1 MKRHLT
7 APEVTI
13 GRRNGGAVSRIA
25 SRQSTAANVGAR
37 ARPAARE
44 QKATLASV
52 TVHTHTLGLTGELHR
67 LSAYAL
73 EAEIE
78 RLCDEGV
85 TAITLDLRELDYID
99 ATGIAVIAFRAR
111 LCKRRGYEFAVIPGS
126 RFMHRA
132 LAQAGVSDL
141 LPFEDSELERSAAHA

>member
-1 MKRHLT
+1 MKRQLT

-13 GRRNGGAVSRIA
+13 GRRKGGGVSRIA
-25 SRQSTAANVGAR
+25 SRQSAASNGTTSA
-37 ARPAARE
+37 PA
-44 QKATLASV
+44 QKATLSSV
-52 TVHTHTLGLTGELHR
+52 SVHTHTLGLTGELHR
-67 LSAYAL
+67 RSAHAL

-85 TAITLDLRELDYID
+85 TGITLDLRELEYID
-99 ATGIAVIAFRAR
+99 STGIAVIAFRAR

-132 LAQAGVSDL
+132 LEQAGVSDL
-141 LPFEDSELERSAAHA
+141 LPFEDDKDGELERSALHA

>member
-7 APEVTI
+7 APEMTV
-13 GRRNGGAVSRIA
+13 GRLKGGGVSRIV
-25 SRQSTAANVGAR
+25 SRQGTVSNGAR
-37 ARPAARE
+37 PQTAERE
-44 QKATLASV
+44 RKATLASV

-67 LSAYAL
+67 RSAHAL

-85 TAITLDLRELDYID
+85 TGITLDLRELDYID
-99 ATGIAVIAFRAR
+99 STGIAVIAFRAR

-132 LAQAGVSDL
+132 LEQAGVTDL
-141 LPFEDSELERSAAHA
+141 LPFEDSGVERSAAHA